1 MISFEAG
8 TNNQRKVRNRD
19 DNMIPVINMT
29 FLLLLFF
36 IVAGSF
42 YETFAK
48 EILPP
53 HSSSESPASS
63 LVEEFVLM
71 PNGDLHW
78 RNGTTTVSRWRA
90 DLQAAGELPPAAV
103 RVRADGDT
111 PAALVIPLLD
121 EFKQSS
127 VRRVAL
133 VTVKARSGEPINSR
147 QAR

>member
-1 MISFEAG
+1 MIRFDAG
-8 TNNQRKVRNRD
+8 NSNERKVRNRD

-53 HSSSESPASS
+53 HSLSESPASS
-63 LVEEFVLM
+63 MVEEFVLM
-71 PNGDLHW
+71 PGGALHW
-78 RNGTTTVSRWRA
+78 RGETTTVSRWHT
-90 DLQAAGELPPAAV
+90 DLQAAGETPPATV

-111 PAALVIPLLD
+111 PAALIIPLLD
-121 EFKQSS
+121 EFKQVS
-127 VRRVAL
+127 VSRVAL
-133 VTVKARSGEPINSR
+133 VTVKETVKATVTSG
-147 QAR
+147 QAQ